1 MRPLDI
7 PDVGLL
13 HGDRLCA
20 VQPASL
26 LEELPVGARQ
36 QRRQQ
41 EELDVLRGDLTD
53 ALVPAQT
60 SPL

>member
-1 MRPLDI
+1 MWPLHI

-20 VQPASL
+20 VHAAL

-41 EELDVLRGDLTD
+41 EELDVLRGDLSD
-53 ALVPAQT
+53 ALVSAQT